1 MKFSSNLETAK
12 IDYSSLQETL
22 QELQYELNLQVL
34 HFARK
39 YQRRKKKNSPI
50 NKEDKNLPC
59 YGFSVVFI
67 AESEI

>member
-1 MKFSSNLETAK
+1 MNWIYKCYTLLEN
-12 IDYSSLQETL
+12 IRE
-22 QELQYELNLQVL
+22 E
-34 HFARK
+34 
-39 YQRRKKKNSPI
+39 KKKNSPI